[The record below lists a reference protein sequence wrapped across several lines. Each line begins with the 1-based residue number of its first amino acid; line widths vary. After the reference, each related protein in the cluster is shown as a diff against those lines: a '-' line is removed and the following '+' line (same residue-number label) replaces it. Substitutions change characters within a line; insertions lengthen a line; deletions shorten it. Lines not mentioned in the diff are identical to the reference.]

1 MARLSGFGEPYQ
13 LGKTAT
19 MAAIQGA
26 MSNAEQGDTYQLFTL
41 NRDMILNSSHIQQE
55 MGKRIM
61 AVTGNTESIQPYDK
75 DNADDKIAAEV
86 IQDMIAN
93 CDNWTPAQM
102 FLMGG
107 HLWPVAVAEK
117 IYEPVATGETEYI
130 WRHPVRYRLKKIHP
144 VNYALLC
151 YRIPYF
157 VGGSN
162 GGGALPPYGTPPAVY
177 KNAAP
182 KGQSPETPSTL
193 NWNPDEWEPDMRI
206 YSTFPNGQI
215 NFDLAATYKLDPTRH
230 VVHRGNIT
238 TGYRDNYGG
247 ALRGVMFWWFLS
259 TVGRDWFSRF
269 MERYGSPFSV
279 AYVNTAQKDLV
290 DLVTKA
296 FQSATKVGAL
306 ILPQQAKVE
315 LKEIMVSGAAD
326 GYIKYLGLCNDEI
339 TKSILGQTLSTTPKG
354 TGMGS
359 GVADLQGEVRDEWRQ
374 YDEKVLGDTNNK
386 QIFADFLRINGY
398 KGRVKA
404 IRGGLTKNN
413 ALLQAKTLQTLKAA
427 GIVPSEA
434 SFDTLSERMGFRV
447 EKDTEPVELQNASNN
462 PKNGQPKAGAEASTE

>member
-13 LGKTAT
+13 LGKNTT
-19 MAAIQGA
+19 MAGIQAA
-26 MSNAEQGDTYQLFTL
+26 MSNAEQGDMYQYNTL
-41 NRDMILNSSHIQQE
+41 GRDMILNSSHIQQE

-61 AVTGNTESIQPYDK
+61 SVVGNTESIQPFDK
-75 DNADDKIAAEV
+75 DNKDDIRAAEV
-86 IQDMIAN
+86 IQDMITN
-93 CDNWTPAQM
+93 CDNWTQAQM
-102 FLMGG
+102 FLMGAC
-107 HLWPVAVAEK
+107 LWPVAVGEK
-117 IYEPVATGETEYI
+117 IYEATNTLDDRFV

-151 YRIPYF
+151 YRIPYL
-157 VGGSN
+157 VGAGAG
-162 GGGALPPYGTPPAVY
+162 GGGALPTYATPPAVY
-177 KNAAP
+177 KQAV
-182 KGQSPETPSTL
+182 KGTNGGIDPEATL
-193 NWNPDEWEPDMRI
+193 NWNPDEWEPDMRL
-206 YSTFPNGQI
+206 YSTYANGQI
-215 NFDLAATYKLDPTRH
+215 NFDPAATYKLDPLRH

-374 YDEKVLGDTNNK
+374 YDEKVLGDTNNR
-386 QIFADFLRINGY
+386 QIFSDFLRINGY
-398 KGRVKA
+398 KGRVRA
-404 IRGGLTKNN
+404 IRGGLTKGN
-413 ALLQAKTLQTLKAA
+413 AYLQAQTLSTLKTA

-434 SFDTLSERMGFRV
+434 SYDTLSERLGFRV
-447 EKDTEPVELQNASNN
+447 EKDPDANKDNSNTDSGTRDSGG
-462 PKNGQPKAGAEASTE
+462 KV